1 MIIPFIKKDLV
12 VLLRN
17 PQELMVLLLMPL
29 ILITILGFALGGVMG
44 KESTPIS
51 AKVAFIDHS
60 DENNDMEAF
69 NEKIKAKSL
78 PVEAE
83 EALAQGAN
91 QLKPIQILVEEVFGS
106 NELKEIVQLEKINLE
121 QIDAVRN
128 DESYAAIIEIPENFT
143 LDILSSVLLEEPTST
158 SIKLYKN
165 EGKEISTNVVEDVL
179 LQFQKQLSTM
189 TVIGKAGIQLEAADN
204 EQLGEVETVSKREPI
219 NSLQY
224 YTVGMI
230 VMFIMFIASN
240 ISSFA
245 YREKQIHV
253 FNRII
258 LSNTSR
264 WSYLTGI
271 FASVMI
277 IAFIQQVILYGV
289 TSLVFDVMWEDILGF
304 AIVNLSLCFAIGGLA
319 TLLTALNFRI
329 NSEAVSS
336 FFGNVMVAIFAFLGG
351 SFTPIGDSSSVIGF
365 LGNLTPNGAGMTS
378 LLQLLQGAELS
389 SIYNHILY
397 LFGFGLIMMTIAVV
411 SFPKRGDA
419 I

>member
-29 ILITILGFALGGVMG
+29 LLITILGFALGGVMG
-44 KESTPIS
+44 KDAPPIS

-60 DENNDMEAF
+60 DETKDIEAF
-69 NEKIKAKSL
+69 MEKVKAKSL
-78 PVEAE
+78 PVEAVE
-83 EALAQGAN
+83 SLSQGAD
-91 QLKPIQILVEEVFGS
+91 QLKPIQILVNEVFG
-106 NELKEIVQLEKINLE
+106 NKELKEIVQLEKINQD
-121 QIDAVRN
+121 QIDAVLN
-128 DESYAAIIEIPENFT
+128 DESYAAVIEIPENFT
-143 LDILSSVLLEEPTST
+143 LDILSSVLLEEPAST
-158 SIKLYKN
+158 SITLYKN
-165 EGKEISTNVVEDVL
+165 EGKVISTNIVEDVL
-179 LQFQKQLSTM
+179 LHFQKQLSTM
-189 TVIGKAGIQLEAADN
+189 TVIGKAGILLEAVDSKAF
-204 EQLGEVETVSKREPI
+204 GAVETVSKRDPI
-219 NSLQY
+219 NSVQY
-224 YTVGMI
+224 YTVGMS

-240 ISSFA
+240 SSSFA
-245 YREKQIHV
+245 YREKQLHV

-264 WSYLTGI
+264 WSYLTGV
-271 FASVMI
+271 FFSVML
-277 IAFIQQVILYGV
+277 IAFIQQIILYGV
-289 TSLVFDVMWEDILGF
+289 TSLVFDVVWEDILGF
-304 AIVNLSLCFAIGGLA
+304 IVVNLSLCFAIGGLA
-319 TLLTALNFRI
+319 TLLTSLNFRI

-365 LGNLTPNGAGMTS
+365 LGNLTPNGAGMSS

-389 SIYNHILY
+389 SIYNHILF
-397 LFGFGLIMMTIAVV
+397 LLVFGLIMMTVAVV